1 MKEKLGVHERLE
13 IHELLTFKT
22 LCLTKST
29 AMAALAQDE
38 ELKSLLSETSQID
51 RESIQALQG
60 YLQ

>member
-22 LCLTKST
+22 LCLTKAT
-29 AMAALAQDE
+29 AMAPLAQDN
-38 ELKSLLSETSQID
+38 ELKSLLAQTSQLD
-51 RESIQALQG
+51 RENIQALQG